1 MRVGSLCSGYGG
13 LDAGW
18 LAVAGG
24 RVEWVSEIDGDA
36 LTVLGG
42 VPNVGD
48 LTEVDWAAV
57 PPVDVLTA
65 GYPCQPFSH
74 AGSRKGEKDDRHLW
88 PHIARAIGVLR
99 PGFVF
104 LENVQGHLS
113 LGFAD
118 VLGDLARLGFDARWC
133 VVRAS
138 DVGAPHQRARLF
150 VLAYPA
156 SWVGGE
162 GEGWG
167 DLESERSAGF
177 TACPV
182 GDVADAGGERHGSGE
197 RSAGVGGVGGEAEGG
212 GRQARTSWEEFGAGS
227 VEDIADIAS
236 SETWGKYEPAI
247 RRWEQLTRPAPPPTV
262 PGDRN
267 PRLNPVFVEWM
278 MGLPEGHVTGHGLKH
293 NACLRLLGNGVVPQ
307 QAALAL
313 RHLMGGA
320 W

>member
-1 MRVGSLCSGYGG
+1 MGSLCSGYGG

-88 PHIARAIGVLR
+88 PYIADAIGVLR

-150 VLAYPA
+150 VLSYANGA
-156 SWVGGE
+156 GRGEHGG
-162 GEGWG
+162 
-167 DLESERSAGF
+167 SV
-177 TACPV
+177 PV
-182 GDVADAGGERHGSGE
+182 RAEQFAFEHGGGDVADAGGERHGS
-197 RSAGVGGVGGEAEGG
+197 
-212 GRQARTSWEEFGAGS
+212 
-227 VEDIADIAS
+227 AS
-236 SETWGKYEPAI
+236 SETWGKYEPSI
-247 RRWEQLTRPAPPPTV
+247 RRWERLTRPAPPPTV

-313 RHLMGGA
+313 RHLVGGA